1 MFGRGVAVANI
12 FGLIGMDMKF
22 RLKQQ
27 LFRKTKGNSL
37 VNFSDV
43 KEPLWDSDGNN
54 IQKSVFMVF
63 FMEGEKMRET
73 VNKVITGLDG
83 KIYDMPAQ
91 SVEMEINETN
101 KKLATSKKLIK
112 VSQGNI
118 RTHVNEFNDL
128 D

>member
-73 VNKVITGLDG
+73 VD
-83 KIYDMPAQ
+83 
-91 SVEMEINETN
+91 E
-101 KKLATSKKLIK
+101 KLHKTSYKT
-112 VSQGNI
+112 SWPI
-118 RTHVNEFNDL
+118 RIVKQYGVKNV
-128 D
+128 